1 MSPPPA
7 QRRGR
12 LGVQTPCNPYPTLP
26 HASEST
32 TPPSARPQ
40 WRARADQPRTGARQA
55 APQRASQAG
64 FGRRLQQGPCPSE
77 RTAAATAHTGR
88 SERARGTGTYWQACS
103 GASGARGA
111 HAPAHAPQ
119 QQAAGRAPAPHN
131 TRAVGRARA
140 WRRPRCRPAS
150 PRASAAR
157 AGPPAGRPGRR
168 RGSRPSRP
176 APRPRRS
183 TPRHA
188 RAAAGRRRRAPAP
201 RRRRRAPPPAPRPP
215 ALPRAHEI
223 LCGVREWHLT
233 LDRPFGACG
242 ALSAMRVSGG
252 TGAQACR
259 RPAAAGL
266 ADTPPGS
273 APRLQPE
280 GRRRQARYLG
290 APKRCSRSGAACG
303 AAAAHPPHRPRT
315 AGSGACPPW
324 TAAAGRWRAP
334 RRACGCA
341 CAPPAAGA
349 GCPAGTRGRSAR
361 FAGDQ
366 RRVPAASTSCLP
378 CWDLCARCTH
388 QQRGRPAG
396 GMHARARADRLWSF
410 ACGRLCVSRPH
421 SWSPLAPRAAHQHRA
436 RTRTIARPRV
446 QCTHATLSP

>member
-183 TPRHA
+183 TPRRA
-188 RAAAGRRRRAPAP
+188 RAAAERRHRAPAP
-201 RRRRRAPPPAPRPP
+201 RPPRRAPPPAPHPP
-215 ALPRAHEI
+215 ALRRARREPWPGPLKLMVLHRRCRPQAALAHKSAAARRLPGWPTRRQAGAHYPQPR
-223 LCGVREWHLT
+223 
-233 LDRPFGACG
+233 
-242 ALSAMRVSGG
+242 
-252 TGAQACR
+252 
-259 RPAAAGL
+259 AAAG
-266 ADTPPGS
+266 
-273 APRLQPE
+273 
-280 GRRRQARYLG
+280 GRG
-290 APKRCSRSGAACG
+290 
-303 AAAAHPPHRPRT
+303 T
-315 AGSGACPPW
+315 
-324 TAAAGRWRAP
+324 RAP
-334 RRACGCA
+334 
-341 CAPPAAGA
+341 P
-349 GCPAGTRGRSAR
+349 SA
-361 FAGDQ
+361 
-366 RRVPAASTSCLP
+366 
-378 CWDLCARCTH
+378 
-388 QQRGRPAG
+388 
-396 GMHARARADRLWSF
+396 
-410 ACGRLCVSRPH
+410 
-421 SWSPLAPRAAHQHRA
+421 SPG
-436 RTRTIARPRV
+436 
-446 QCTHATLSP
+446 